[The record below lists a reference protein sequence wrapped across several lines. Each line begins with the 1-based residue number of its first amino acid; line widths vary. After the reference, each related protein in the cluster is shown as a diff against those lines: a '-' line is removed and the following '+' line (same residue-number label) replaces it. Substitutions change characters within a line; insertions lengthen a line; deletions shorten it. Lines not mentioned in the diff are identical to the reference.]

1 MTKFST
7 RQATIDDLDPLAEL
21 FDLYRIFYGQ
31 ESDID
36 GARQF
41 LFQRFEHRESVIF
54 LVQDL
59 EKNQYVGF
67 TQLYPSFSSVSMQR
81 SWILNDLYIRPEYR
95 GIGLATSLLQS
106 AENYALQTKAKG
118 ISLETA
124 KSNERAQ
131 QIYQRSGYV
140 TEEEFVHYYK
150 RV

>member
-7 RQATIDDLDPLAEL
+7 RQATIADLDSLAEL

-81 SWILNDLYIRPEYR
+81 SWILNDLYLRPEYR
-95 GIGLATSLLQS
+95 GMGLATSLLQS
-106 AENYALQTKAKG
+106 AENYAIQTKAKG

-140 TEEEFVHYYK
+140 KEEEFVHYYK
-150 RV
+150 KV

>member
-41 LFQRFEHRESVIF
+41 LFQRFEHHESVIF